1 MVVLRSWSE
10 WSVPSFSDLH
20 HRMRLDEDQTS
31 QVPNSPFHLV
41 CLPACLSVL
50 RLPAN
55 RAAALQASSNY
66 LRQPQLGTL
75 PTPRPLATPS
85 PLPMRATA
93 MATLLPLPWLLMRL
107 PLWPLP
113 LWRFCTRLQK
123 RKSSFFKFYICVCKI
138 TTIIPEESVKSKI
151 IIKESENN
159 SNHNQRKWK
168 QLKT

>member
-1 MVVLRSWSE
+1 
-10 WSVPSFSDLH
+10 
-20 HRMRLDEDQTS
+20 MRLEEDQTS

-75 PTPRPLATPS
+75 PTPRPLAMPS

-93 MATLLPLPWLLMRL
+93 TATLLPLPWLLM
-107 PLWPLP
+107 PLP

-159 SNHNQRKWK
+159 SNHNQRK
-168 QLKT
+168 

>member
-1 MVVLRSWSE
+1 
-10 WSVPSFSDLH
+10 
-20 HRMRLDEDQTS
+20 MRLDEDQTS
-31 QVPNSPFHLV
+31 QVPNSPFHLF

-55 RAAALQASSNY
+55 RTAALQASSNY
-66 LRQPQLGTL
+66 LRQPQLGML

-93 MATLLPLPWLLMRL
+93 TATATLLPLPWLLMRL

-113 LWRFCTRLQK
+113 LWQFCTRLQK

-159 SNHNQRKWK
+159 SNHNQRK
-168 QLKT
+168 

>member
-1 MVVLRSWSE
+1 
-10 WSVPSFSDLH
+10 
-20 HRMRLDEDQTS
+20 MRLEEDQTS

-85 PLPMRATA
+85 LLPMRATA
-93 MATLLPLPWLLMRL
+93 TATLLPLPWLLM
-107 PLWPLP
+107 PLP

-159 SNHNQRKWK
+159 SNHNQRK
-168 QLKT
+168 

>member
-1 MVVLRSWSE
+1 
-10 WSVPSFSDLH
+10 
-20 HRMRLDEDQTS
+20 MRLEEDQTS

-85 PLPMRATA
+85 LLPMRATA
-93 MATLLPLPWLLMRL
+93 TATLLPLPWLLMPL
-107 PLWPLP
+107 PLWPPP

-151 IIKESENN
+151 NIKESENN
-159 SNHNQRKWK
+159 SYHNQRK
-168 QLKT
+168 

>member
-1 MVVLRSWSE
+1 
-10 WSVPSFSDLH
+10 
-20 HRMRLDEDQTS
+20 MRLEEDQTS

-85 PLPMRATA
+85 PLPKRATA
-93 MATLLPLPWLLMRL
+93 TATLLQLPWLLMRL
-107 PLWPLP
+107 PLWQLH

-123 RKSSFFKFYICVCKI
+123 RKSSFFKFYICVFKI
-138 TTIIPEESVKSKI
+138 TTMTPEESVKSK
-151 IIKESENN
+151 S
-159 SNHNQRKWK
+159 
-168 QLKT
+168 